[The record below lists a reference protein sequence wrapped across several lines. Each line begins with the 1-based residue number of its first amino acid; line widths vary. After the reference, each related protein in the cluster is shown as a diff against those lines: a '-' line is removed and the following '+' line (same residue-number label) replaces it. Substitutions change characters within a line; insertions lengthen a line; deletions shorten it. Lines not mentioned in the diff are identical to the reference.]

1 MFARRSLIGAT
12 ASLLITAA
20 LAVSS
25 SPASAVPAS
34 AITPFTAGDI
44 LEISETGKIVTYRI
58 PSDYTIHHR
67 NLSSGLDIAEG
78 ALMVRGDGRYQLSM
92 LTRRTGNA
100 TDSITVVDSLTANP
114 TPPSFEI
121 PATDEYKLIALEDMS
136 NDGKVVLY
144 QKYKDLGTGP
154 TAAIDTQLW
163 IWKTATGEQI
173 QIDTGL
179 PRTIT
184 SANAA
189 RGGYDGKL
197 SDDGSKVVFA
207 YSNNATP
214 CLTPGTANCLFSVYA
229 ANNDGTGRQLVS
241 VDAAGGQAELY
252 IGTVAISG
260 DGKVVTYQGD
270 GFNSI
275 DEADPEYRS
284 RVYMYTL
291 ATSNTRVVSSRLA
304 FKPDLDLDLDLTGE
318 RASSYE
324 ERTTAGN
331 TDPKSQP
338 TVQLRST
345 GGKIFANAETGGAA
359 VAPATHISM
368 SDDGEWLAYATSL
381 PNGDS
386 GPSYIVKLN
395 VADAKLGRL
404 NATDVATIQIGGKG
418 GVPAD
423 ASSVVV
429 NVTAV
434 NGSSSG
440 YLTVWPC
447 GATRPTASNVNFD
460 AGENTPN
467 LVISKLDPAGRMCV
481 YTSAAVDLLIDVSGY
496 FPASSSYVGIT
507 PDRKLDTRPTGKVKA
522 NGETFV
528 KVTGGTVPDG
538 AAAVVLNLT
547 ATGTDGGGFVTSWPC
562 GTERPNTSS
571 LNFDAGLDRA
581 NLVVAKVGTDGKVC
595 LFSSAQANL
604 IGDVAGYFP
613 TLTDFN
619 PITPDRL
626 LDTRK
631 VSRVQKG
638 GTREIEVP
646 AGNKAVALNV
656 TSTLS
661 GDAGFTTVYPCGAD
675 KPLVSNLNYLGG
687 QDVANAV
694 IVKVG
699 VNNKVCIYSDQA
711 SDYIVDLSGTFPTA
725 STFAPLTPVRLIDT
739 RS

>member
-1 MFARRSLIGAT
+1 MIVRRSLIGAT
-12 ASLLITAA
+12 ASLLLTAV

-25 SPASAVPAS
+25 PPASAVPAS
-34 AITPFTAGDI
+34 AITSFAAGDI

-58 PSDYTIHHR
+58 PADYTIHHR
-67 NLSSGLDIAEG
+67 NLATGVDVADG
-78 ALMVRGDGRYQLSM
+78 ALMLRGDGRYQLSM
-92 LTRRTGNA
+92 LTLKTGNLVDKISVL
-100 TDSITVVDSLTANP
+100 DSVTSVEA
-114 TPPSFEI
+114 SFEL
-121 PATDEYKLIALEDMS
+121 PATDPYHLIAVEDMS
-136 NDGKVVLY
+136 NDGKVVMY
-144 QKYKDLGTGP
+144 QKYMEIGTGP

-163 IWKTATGEQI
+163 MWTPATGAQV
-173 QIDTGL
+173 QIDAGL
-179 PRTIT
+179 PRTT
-184 SANAA
+184 TGANAA

-197 SDDGSKVVFA
+197 SDDGSKIVFG
-207 YSNNATP
+207 YSNSVAG
-214 CLTPGTANCLFSVYA
+214 CLSPGTASCLFSVYA
-229 ANNDGTGRQLVS
+229 ANADGTGRTLVS
-241 VDAAGGQAELY
+241 VDGAGAQAELY
-252 IGTVAISG
+252 IGPVAISG

-275 DEADPEYRS
+275 DGADPEYRS

-291 ATSNTRVVSSRLA
+291 PTSTTRVVSSRLA
-304 FKPDLDLDLDLTGE
+304 FKPDLDLDLDFTGE
-318 RASSYE
+318 RASSFE
-324 ERTTAGN
+324 ERATAGAV
-331 TDPKSQP
+331 DPKSQP

-345 GGKIFANAETGGAA
+345 GGKIFANAETGGVA

-368 SDDGEWLAYATSL
+368 SDDGQWLAYATD
-381 PNGDS
+381 GM
-386 GPSYIVKLN
+386 SYIVKLS

-404 NATDVATIQIGGKG
+404 NATDVATIQVGGQG

-447 GATRPTASNVNFD
+447 NAPRPTASNVNFD
-460 AGENTPN
+460 AGEATPN

-481 YTSAAVDLLIDVSGY
+481 FTSAAVDLLIDISGY
-496 FPASSSYVGIT
+496 FPASSSYIGIT
-507 PDRKLDTRPTGKVKA
+507 PDRKLDTRGSGKVKA

-528 KVTGGTVPDG
+528 KVTGGTVPAG

-547 ATGTDGGGFVTSWPC
+547 ATGTDGGGYVTSWPC
-562 GTERPNTSS
+562 GTPRPVASS
-571 LNFDAGLDRA
+571 LNFEAGLDRA
-581 NLVVAKVGTDGKVC
+581 NLVIAKVGDDGKVC
-595 LFSSAQANL
+595 LFSSAQTNL
-604 IGDVAGYFP
+604 IADVAGYFP
-613 TLTDFN
+613 TLNDFN

-626 LDTRK
+626 LDTRG
-631 VSRVQKG
+631 VSRVQKA

-661 GDAGFTTVYPCGAD
+661 GDAGYTTVYPCGEAQ
-675 KPLVSNLNYLGG
+675 PTVSNLNYLGG

-699 VNNKVCIYSDQA
+699 AGNKICIYSDQA
-711 SDYIVDLSGTFPTA
+711 SDYIADLSGTFPTA
-725 STFAPLTPVRLIDT
+725 STFAPLTPVRLVDT
-739 RS
+739 RK